1 VCTRFRLGARKTPVF
16 CLQTRKIKLVTFFVE
31 LFLMFVIGAVL
42 AYLATHIVNDED
54 ERTACCRITWCVND
68 LPVVYEP
75 EL

>member
-1 VCTRFRLGARKTPVF
+1 
-16 CLQTRKIKLVTFFVE
+16 
-31 LFLMFVIGAVL
+31 MFVIGAVV